1 MSAAFM
7 QKYMIDNSLSSN
19 MTRRRQTRMTERKRS
34 HLNLAQRVGLL
45 EKPAPKLT
53 EEEWKGLRKTA
64 VDRGSHL
71 RPCPICCD
79 HFGTQPQVILSC
91 SHVFHSACLK
101 SFEKFSGNVVCPICR
116 AKDYQAKLIDD
127 GARIFKQRSIVVIQ
141 SWFRGYI
148 ARKKY
153 FELLD
158 KFPPSHPLVKRQ
170 HLIRKL
176 KQTTKQMVKQ
186 VDKKQDALDLLFA
199 QMESNLQLSKMAME
213 AAEIRGTLLA
223 PDQWSSASV
232 EWQKRDE
239 SDCPICMSNLRSK
252 KKCTLLSCS
261 HLFHEKCLL
270 NFENF
275 QINVSKKSPVCPIC
289 RGTYLRRAVK
299 VKAKCVIQFIDETPS
314 IREQH
319 AINNR
324 V

>member
-1 MSAAFM
+1 MV
-7 QKYMIDNSLSSN
+7 YI
-19 MTRRRQTRMTERKRS
+19 RMTERKRS

-158 KFPPSHPLVKRQ
+158 K
-170 HLIRKL
+170 KL

-213 AAEIRGTLLA
+213 AAEVDDVDVCCCPCGYEEKLFHLSFGNALDSRNVAGSRSMELCQRRMAKERRVRLSDMYEQSPLKEKMHSVELLA
-223 PDQWSSASV
+223 SFP
-232 EWQKRDE
+232 
-239 SDCPICMSNLRSK
+239 
-252 KKCTLLSCS
+252 
-261 HLFHEKCLL
+261 
-270 NFENF
+270 
-275 QINVSKKSPVCPIC
+275 
-289 RGTYLRRAVK
+289 
-299 VKAKCVIQFIDETPS
+299 
-314 IREQH
+314 
-319 AINNR
+319 
-324 V
+324 